1 MGHLMTSPQRLKR
14 FLVKPMNII
23 DALAIAPFWLTLLI
37 GNLLPFPLAFLR
49 TFRLLRFLRIMKI
62 GKFDSTVAVLGTT
75 LAKSVESIQVLM
87 IYVLLMSLVAGA
99 ILNQT
104 EQIGVEDS
112 GPPFDTVPA
121 ASWWVFARI
130 LWMRHSSPWSKGYP
144 RTLLGSLVNICYLVL
159 KNIIWA
165 LPFGQIRQIFDQT
178 WKETQEMAEI
188 RRSVEL
194 EDAAAMDTL
203 WIENGK
209 AAAIDV
215 EVWEMGDAGSIAGHA
230 VVPVPILESVAS
242 ISIVPVALY
251 GGNLNPWFG
260 RPSLEV
266 EVSWKPKKVKDGHST
281 GELQLRPL
289 RGLKFVSVNPSAQ
302 WRLLVKVPV
311 HLFGDSAHQ
320 SWNSSHSKSGRS
332 PEWDPDA
339 GGGRFDIA
347 WTSGGGASSTKPPED
362 QTDASMEGLMQKVLS
377 VLNARSQ
384 KIDEISKCTASIEQ
398 RTASLEHALLDHS

>member
-1 MGHLMTSPQRLKR
+1 
-14 FLVKPMNII
+14 
-23 DALAIAPFWLTLLI
+23 
-37 GNLLPFPLAFLR
+37 
-49 TFRLLRFLRIMKI
+49 
-62 GKFDSTVAVLGTT
+62 
-75 LAKSVESIQVLM
+75 
-87 IYVLLMSLVAGA
+87 
-99 ILNQT
+99 
-104 EQIGVEDS
+104 
-112 GPPFDTVPA
+112 
-121 ASWWVFARI
+121 
-130 LWMRHSSPWSKGYP
+130 MRHSSPWSGGYP
-144 RTLLGSLVNICYLVL
+144 STLLGSLVNICYLVL

-242 ISIVPVALY
+242 TAIVPVALY

-260 RPSLEV
+260 RPRLEV
-266 EVSWKPKKVKDGHST
+266 EVSWKPKKVKDGHSS

-289 RGLKFVSVNPSAQ
+289 RGLKFVSANPLAQ

-311 HLFGDSAHQ
+311 HLFGKNAHQ
-320 SWNSSHSKSGRS
+320 SWNSSHSTSGRS